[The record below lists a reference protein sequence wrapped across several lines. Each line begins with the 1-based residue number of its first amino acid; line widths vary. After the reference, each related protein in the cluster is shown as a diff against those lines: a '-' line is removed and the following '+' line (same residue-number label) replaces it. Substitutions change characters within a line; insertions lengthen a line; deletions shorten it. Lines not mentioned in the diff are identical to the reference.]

1 MKTLKEISKLTELPF
16 KVEELQSEHTYLF
29 VTECLE
35 EYSYTSW
42 QDNVIRFSKI
52 LQDFGIQA
60 VFLDK
65 KHFGDISIYKLEKE
79 SNNK

>member
-1 MKTLKEISKLTELPF
+1 MKTLKEISELTELPF
-16 KVEELQSEHTYLF
+16 KVEELRPEYTYLF
-29 VTECLE
+29 VTECLD
-35 EYSYTSW
+35 EYSCELW
-42 QDNVIRFSKI
+42 QDNVVRLSKI

-79 SNNK
+79 SSK

>member
-1 MKTLKEISKLTELPF
+1 MKDLKEISKLTELPF
-16 KVEELQSEHTYLF
+16 NVEELQSEHTYLF
-29 VTECLE
+29 VTECLDE
-35 EYSYTSW
+35 GSYELW
-42 QDNVIRFSKI
+42 QDNVTRLSKI

-79 SNNK
+79 SNSK